1 MTRPDLEFATHGG
14 AFTPGELV
22 WALEEDGPRYGQ
34 GVWDF
39 GPLIK
44 RVAQS
49 ERRIDFAEIPD
60 GYRPD
65 VMDVLMVLAQPDHL
79 AVVEAGVVRRGS
91 PAPTYS
97 VYDSYIC
104 LRTLARWGTD
114 RALPSF
120 AAWRQQD
127 CDNLLA
133 DLRAGRHR
141 QGGHGLSPG
150 TIKNYVELLKLLRE
164 CHAVLPEGLNFRPW
178 GARSPANVSGYE
190 QVGLGNE
197 TAPLAWDL
205 WAPLL
210 TASWAIVD
218 KWSPDIVAAV
228 RARRN
233 LPAYASGP
241 AGINALRIFAAWD
254 ASGGKVPLHTG
265 FGRNPGRR
273 GEPNTALLCR
283 LLGIHSSI
291 FYPANHSYSQEV
303 VDQLAA
309 AAVDPDRG
317 VLGGLVEPSVLIT
330 HEDGTRTPWVA
341 EIGLGETERL
351 VSVLR
356 AACYVIIGCL
366 TGMRDG
372 EIQELRRDSVTTRDG
387 LPALASIEHKG
398 NESLEGEAREWWAP
412 QPVIRACEVL
422 AAVSPHPDYLFAR
435 NASNAGCYDGD
446 RDLPRLV
453 AFVNGEPETRLG
465 RGSGLGLKAIEMTGS
480 ESINAVTLR
489 QSFAVY
495 ATTKPGAELGLG
507 IQLGHSAWRM
517 TSGYFSDGQQQAVKH
532 LDAVRKGVLREQA
545 AELILGTAPVAGPAA
560 RRITEFRAQVIADP
574 SRADHIADTVGDRL
588 HFGLT
593 NDCMWNVATSGCG
606 TDRPHLGDHICIGLD
621 CSNALLRQVHTLVL
635 HDGIARIDAYLDQEK
650 GNADL
655 RAIKQKDRA
664 NLVRVLRD
672 LDQDPHPRSNNAG

>member
-1 MTRPDLEFATHGG
+1 MTSPDPEFSAHGSV
-14 AFTPGELV
+14 FTPGELV

-39 GPLIK
+39 GRLIT
-44 RVAQS
+44 RVGQS

-65 VMDVLMVLAQPDHL
+65 ATDLLMVLAQPDHP
-79 AVVEAGVVRRGS
+79 AVVEAGVVRRGG
-91 PAPTYS
+91 PAATYS
-97 VYDSYIC
+97 VYISYIC

-114 RALPSF
+114 RSLPSF
-120 AAWRQQD
+120 AAWRQRD

-178 GARSPANVSGYE
+178 GARSPVNVAGYE
-190 QVGLGNE
+190 QGGLENQ

-210 TASWAIVD
+210 SASWAIVD

-228 RARRN
+228 HARRK
-233 LPAYASGP
+233 LPACASGP
-241 AGINALRIFAAWD
+241 AGINAKRIFAAWD
-254 ASGGKVPLHTG
+254 ASGGTVPLHTG

-291 FYPANHSYSQEV
+291 FHPSNHSHSQEV

-309 AAVDPDRG
+309 AAADPDRG

-330 HEDGTRTPWVA
+330 HEDGTSTPWVA
-341 EIGLGETERL
+341 EIGLGEVEFL

-398 NESLEGEAREWWAP
+398 NDSLEGEAREWWAP

-422 AAVSPHPDYLFAR
+422 AAVSPHPDFLFAR
-435 NASNAGCYDGD
+435 SASNAGSYAGD

-453 AFVNGEPETRLG
+453 AFVNGEPETRSG
-465 RGSGLGLKAIEMTGS
+465 RGSGLGLRAIDMTSSG
-480 ESINAVTLR
+480 SINAVSLR
-489 QSFAVY
+489 RSFAVY
-495 ATTKPGAELGLG
+495 STTKPGAELGLG

-532 LDAVRKGVLREQA
+532 LDAVRKGILREQA
-545 AELILGTAPVAGPAA
+545 AEFILDTAPVAGPAA

-574 SRADHIADTVGDRL
+574 SRADHIAETVADRH

-593 NDCMWNVATSGCG
+593 NDCMWNPESSGCG
-606 TDRPHLGDHICIGLD
+606 KDGPHLGDHICIGLD
-621 CSNALLRQVHTLVL
+621 CSNALLRQVHTPVL
-635 HDGIARIDAYLDQEK
+635 RDGIARIDDSLDGER

-655 RAIKQKDRA
+655 RAARQRYRA
-664 NLVRVLRD
+664 NLARVLRD
-672 LDQDPHPRSNNAG
+672 LGHDPSSSKEQ